1 MEAYDKII
9 LDKLLEI
16 SKKYANCYEKYNNIV
31 SICPKKLMSKGT
43 SIYGMFW
50 PDMEMSKYISY
61 SGRLTNNEEKKDFA
75 YYFDTQDRLRITE
88 TYDEHNLCNLTF
100 YYYYDDITEFVWY
113 DINRKTI
120 IISGFL
126 EYNNGKLI
134 RFVESSNIPI
144 ELRYFDKLTFYRAYL
159 FDVDEKYVIYRQF
172 EYMGFLT
179 KTKPAITIGKIL
191 KDNTPVSKFPIIPPK
206 KVKRKIKMKD
216 KILSLIK
223 K

>member
-1 MEAYDKII
+1 
-9 LDKLLEI
+9 
-16 SKKYANCYEKYNNIV
+16 
-31 SICPKKLMSKGT
+31 
-43 SIYGMFW
+43 
-50 PDMEMSKYISY
+50 
-61 SGRLTNNEEKKDFA
+61 
-75 YYFDTQDRLRITE
+75 LRITE